1 MKRAK
6 QTSESIELGALLAL
20 SGGLMDAYS
29 YLARGKVFAN
39 AQTGNMLL
47 FGVNLANGNMYQA
60 LHYLCPVLAFG
71 FGIFLAEI
79 VHYKESRKIHWRQ
92 ITLIVETIILF
103 IVGFIPFTHNL
114 LANSLTS
121 FACGLQVQA
130 FRKIHGKGYATTMC
144 IGNLRTGTHEI
155 CNYICTKKTQH
166 LYNGFLYY
174 FIIITFVCGAV
185 LGNFCI
191 HLLSQRAIWVSVILL
206 IIAFTL
212 MFIDREK
219 NAVSKEV

>member
-1 MKRAK
+1 MNRAK
-6 QTSESIELGALLAL
+6 QTSESIELGVLLAL

-71 FGIFLAEI
+71 LGIFLAEL
-79 VHYKESRKIHWRQ
+79 VHYKETKKIHWRQ

-155 CNYICTKKTQH
+155 CNYICTKRIQH
-166 LYNGFLYY
+166 LQSGFLYY
-174 FIIITFVCGAV
+174 FIIITFVCGAI

-191 HLLSQRAIWVSVILL
+191 QLFSQHAIWISVILL

-219 NAVSKEV
+219 NAASK

>member
-1 MKRAK
+1 MNRAK
-6 QTSESIELGALLAL
+6 HISESIELGAILAL

-47 FGVNLANGNMYQA
+47 FGVNLTSGNLYEA
-60 LHYLCPVLAFG
+60 LTYLCPVLAFG
-71 FGIFLAEI
+71 LGIFLAEY
-79 VHYKESRKIHWRQ
+79 VHFQNIKKVHWRQ
-92 ITLIVETIILF
+92 VTLFVEIVILF
-103 IVGFIPFTHNL
+103 NVGLIPFSHNL

-155 CNYICTKKTQH
+155 CNYLCTKKEEH
-166 LYNGFLYY
+166 LHSGLLYY
-174 FIIITFVCGAV
+174 FIIIMFICGAI
-185 LGNFCI
+185 LGNISI
-191 HLLSQRAIWVSVILL
+191 HLFSQHAIWISVILL
-206 IIAFTL
+206 MIAFAL

-219 NAVSKEV
+219 KAASR